1 MNLRHIFFIIGIC
14 GTLLAGGG
22 TLRESRE
29 ERQAR
34 LERQATQVAQA
45 IREGNFLVSI
55 DRMIPHT
62 GAVRQVS

>member
-1 MNLRHIFFIIGIC
+1 M
-14 GTLLAGGG
+14 
-22 TLRESRE
+22 
-29 ERQAR
+29 RQAR

-62 GAVRQVS
+62 GAVRQVSQYSVQIKDNVLRLTTQRACVENEEHGRE